1 MKDVYLH
8 INSRDEFLR
17 INIAK
22 IVYFEADGNYTH
34 IVLANQL
41 RGVVGMNLGQ
51 MWQFLVRSDGEHFA
65 YQLSVSKNA
74 LKRLKDAYVSF
85 SESDKA
91 SKTRFEN

>member
-1 MKDVYLH
+1 M
-8 INSRDEFLR
+8 R

-22 IVYFEADGNYTH
+22 IVCFEADGNYTH

-51 MWQFLVRSDGEHFA
+51 MQQFLVRSDGEHFA